1 MIAKRHLLTLGVGM
15 AAASA
20 GVWLAN
26 RQSAAVSSLQ
36 LLGVDQLWQLKLPTP
51 SGKMLALSSF
61 QGKPLLLNFWATW
74 CAPCVEEMP
83 LLSQFYQKNAANGL
97 QLLGIAA
104 DKPASV
110 EAFVLRTPVHFPIVL
125 AGFEGI
131 SISKA
136 LGNETGGLPHTI
148 LISAKGV
155 ILFAKKGQLTTNDLG
170 TIEQLIL

>member
-1 MIAKRHLLTLGVGM
+1 MIAKRHLLTLGAGM

-20 GVWLAN
+20 GVWFAN
-26 RQSAAVSSLQ
+26 RQSAAVSSPQSQGL
-36 LLGVDQLWQLKLPTP
+36 DQLWQLKLPTP
-51 SGKMLALSSF
+51 SGKELTLASF
-61 QGKPLLLNFWATW
+61 KGKPLLINFWATW

-83 LLSQFYQKNAANGL
+83 LLDQFYQQHARNGI
-97 QLLGIAA
+97 QLLAIAA
-104 DKPASV
+104 DKAATV
-110 EAFVLRTPVHFPIVL
+110 DAFLIKQTISFPIVL

-155 ILFAKKGQLTTNDLG
+155 ILFAKKGQLTANDFK
-170 TIEQLIL
+170 TISSMIL